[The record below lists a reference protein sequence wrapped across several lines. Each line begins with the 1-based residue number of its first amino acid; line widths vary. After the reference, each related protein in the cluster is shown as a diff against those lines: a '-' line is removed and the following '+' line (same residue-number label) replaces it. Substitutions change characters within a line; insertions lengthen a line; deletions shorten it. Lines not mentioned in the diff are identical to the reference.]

1 MASEMKKFQR
11 ILLAALSLVFSFS
24 ALVAAEDP
32 GLFPAKP
39 EPAVYVHDYSHW
51 LTGEQANTL
60 EQQLRAMHDTTSS
73 QIVVMIRPDIGDYDR
88 VTYATELGN
97 RWGIGRSDK
106 DNGVVMLIVTEG
118 SQRGIF
124 ISPGYGLEGALTD
137 LQATQ
142 IARDMVPYF
151 RDGNYYDGVQYGV
164 SSVISAIHGEYTG
177 DSASGAQ
184 ESDDGW
190 IVLAIFLGIIF
201 LMIFFSAF
209 VKYDTQ
215 DISGTGSFGS
225 GSRRRSSGGWYGGGS
240 WGGGSWGGG
249 SSSGGGWGGGGFGG
263 GGFGGGGG
271 GASW

>member
-1 MASEMKKFQR
+1 MTSEMKKFQR
-11 ILLAALSLVFSFS
+11 ILLAALYLVFSFS

-32 GLFPAKP
+32 GLFPTKP

-51 LTGEQANTL
+51 LTGEQANAL

-88 VTYATELGN
+88 VSYATELGN

-151 RDGNYYDGVQYGV
+151 RDGNYYDGVLYGV
-164 SSVISAIHGEYTG
+164 SSVISAIHGEYTA
-177 DSASGAQ
+177 DSLTSGQ

-190 IVLAIFLGIIF
+190 IGFAIFFGIF
-201 LMIFFSAF
+201 LLMIILIVF

-215 DISGTGSFGS
+215 DISRTGSFGG
-225 GSRRRSSGGWYGGGS
+225 GSRSSSSGGWSGGS
-240 WGGGSWGGG
+240 SWSGSSWGGG
-249 SSSGGGWGGGGFGG
+249 SSSGGDWGGGSFGG

>member
-1 MASEMKKFQR
+1 MMKMKR
-11 ILLAALSLVFSFS
+11 LLLAAIYLVFSIS
-24 ALVAAEDP
+24 GVMATDAP
-32 GLFPAKP
+32 GLFPPKP
-39 EPAVYVHDYSHW
+39 EPAVYVHDYAQW

-73 QIVVMIRPDIGDYDR
+73 QIVVMIRTDIGDYDR

-97 RWGIGRSDK
+97 RWGIGRSEK

-118 SQRGIF
+118 NQRGIF

-151 RDGNYYDGVQYGV
+151 RAGNYYSGIQYGV
-164 SSVISAIHGEYTG
+164 SAVISAIHGEYTA
-177 DSASGAQ
+177 DSTSNDATGSGGA
-184 ESDDGW
+184 W
-190 IVLAIFLGIIF
+190 VILTIFLGIII
-201 LMIFFSAF
+201 LMVIIALFG
-209 VKYDTQ
+209 KYDTQ
-215 DISGTGSFGS
+215 DLSGTGTFGS
-225 GSRRRSSGGWYGGGS
+225 GSRRSSSGGWYSGGS

-249 SSSGGGWGGGGFGG
+249 SSSSGGGWGGGSFGG